1 MKAERIKRFLPYAAC
16 LLLIALLWAVAG
28 GRTRTFDNLQDSRLV
43 FSQGLERTG
52 EDYGILNEGPALTLQ
67 PGEYTLRWQIETD
80 ADNAILVTTTNGADI
95 SPREIDVPA
104 GQSEGTVVLRALDEV
119 YNLQLLIDY
128 RQGSFL
134 RVNRI
139 DLTIPA
145 AADRVFTLTFA
156 LLAAACVAFYWGC
169 GKLNTRTCA
178 ELALLMAAV
187 LIASIPNF
195 RANLTS
201 GDDMTFHLDRLYE
214 MISALRAGQFPAR
227 IGGHMQNHYGAVTS
241 AFYPELF
248 LYVPAGMI
256 LLGASR
262 NYAIHALFTLMNLAS
277 AMSMRY
283 AASRL
288 FKSRN
293 AGVIS
298 ALLYTLAAYRLGD
311 LYARFAVG
319 EALAMCV
326 LPLFI
331 LGLWEVLFGDARRW
345 RLLAFS
351 AAAIAQ
357 SHMISTAVCAVFAAA
372 LCVGC
377 IARIV
382 KERRFVPLVKALAVA
397 ALLNLFTIA
406 PLATYLRQGVSTSMM
421 QRTLAEHLLTPA
433 QLLFGASPTRLLAL
447 GLPLV
452 LAAIAAAGVAAT
464 RKGQEGSK
472 PALLLLIAGV
482 VFSLMATTLCPW
494 EKLTDWTRGAVE
506 YIQFPWRL
514 LAFATCCL
522 SFAGGHALARICG
535 RRETLMRVGVWAL
548 CTAAFLPPL
557 LLWAQSED
565 YLAAN
570 RPKPWDRVYAD
581 YTLAGTVVSQMKD
594 ARVLLSG
601 DVTLS
606 DYEKQGTRISA
617 NVHAQAGG
625 EVAFP
630 LFAFEGYAAELNGER
645 IAVARGENNRI
656 ALSIPAG
663 TDGALRVWF
672 EGKPFWRVAEVI
684 SLLTA
689 CLTIASAVYGRGKQ
703 RADAVALDEA
713 HSL

>member
-1 MKAERIKRFLPYAAC
+1 MKAERIKRFFPCAAC
-16 LLLIALLWAVAG
+16 LLLVALLWAVAG
-28 GRTRTFDNLQDSRLV
+28 GRTRTLDNLQDSRLV

-52 EDYGILNEGPALTLQ
+52 ENYGLLNEGPALTLQ
-67 PGEYTLRWQIETD
+67 PGEYTLNWHIETD

-95 SPREIDVPA
+95 SPREIAIPA
-104 GQSEGTVVLRALDEV
+104 GQSEGTAVLRALDEV

-139 DLTIPA
+139 DLTTA
-145 AADRVFTLTFA
+145 ATADRVFTLSFA
-156 LLAAACVAFYWGC
+156 LLAAAGLALCWGR
-169 GKLNTRTCA
+169 GKLNAGTCA

-187 LIASIPNF
+187 AIASIPNF
-195 RANLTS
+195 RENLTA

-214 MISALRAGQFPAR
+214 LISALRTGQFPAR
-227 IGGHMQNHYGAVTS
+227 VGGHMQNHYGAVTS

-248 LYVPAGMI
+248 LYFPAGMI

-277 AMSMRY
+277 ALSMRY
-283 AASRL
+283 AAAKL
-288 FKSRN
+288 FKNRN
-293 AGVIS
+293 AGTIC

-319 EALAMCV
+319 EALAMCF

-331 LGLWEVLFGDARRW
+331 LGLWEVLFADAKRW

-357 SHMISTAVCAVFAAA
+357 SHMISTAICAAFSAA
-372 LCVGC
+372 LCIGC
-377 IARIV
+377 AARIARQ
-382 KERRFVPLVKALAVA
+382 RRIVPLAKALAVA
-397 ALLNLFTIA
+397 VLLNLFTLV
-406 PLATYLRQGVSTSMM
+406 PLVTYLRQGVSTSMM
-421 QRTLAEHLLTPA
+421 QRTLSDHLLTPA
-433 QLLFGASPTRLLAL
+433 QLLFGTSPTRLLAL

-452 LAAIAAAGVAAT
+452 ASAVAAAVVAAA
-464 RKGQEGSK
+464 RKGAEGSK
-472 PALLLLIAGV
+472 PALMLLIAGIA
-482 VFSLMATTLCPW
+482 FSLMTTTLCPW
-494 EKLTDWTRGAVE
+494 EKLAGWTHGAVE

-522 SFAGGHALARICG
+522 SFAGGHALAQLCG
-535 RRETLMRVGVWAL
+535 KRETLMRVGVLAL
-548 CTAAFLPPL
+548 CAAAFLPSL

-565 YLAAN
+565 YLNAY

-581 YTLAGTVVSQMKD
+581 YTLEGTVVSQMKD

-601 DVTLS
+601 DVTVS
-606 DYEKQGTRISA
+606 HYDKQGTRICA
-617 NVHAQAGG
+617 NVHSRAGG

-645 IAVARGENNRI
+645 IAIARGENNRI

-663 TDGALRVWF
+663 TDGELRIWF
-672 EGKPFWRVAEVI
+672 EGKPIWRAAEVI

-689 CLTIASAVYGRGKQ
+689 CLTFASAVYGRGKQ
-703 RADAVALDEA
+703 RADAVALDQA
-713 HSL
+713 HAL